1 MAAAMVGDSN
11 LEKMLSAEISE
22 IVHKMSPSSSANNKK
37 VPSPFYSEDS
47 SSEDEWG
54 EDAEVEVE
62 IKEKEDNSAVKR
74 LSRYSLGYY
83 DFSDHQEG
91 RVEKTLW
98 YKLMVKHNNIIPKN
112 RPPPPPP
119 PPQPTPPPP
128 PRRLRAFMRYA
139 QDPTSSDDEE
149 ELDKLLSDW
158 GWTPGGLMNYAALS
172 TTTGTS
178 HPDITV

>member
-11 LEKMLSAEISE
+11 LEKMLSAEI
-22 IVHKMSPSSSANNKK
+22 VNKMSPSSSANNKK
-37 VPSPFYSEDS
+37 VLSPFYSEDS
-47 SSEDEWG
+47 SSEDEWE

-62 IKEKEDNSAVKR
+62 VKEKDTSTVKR
-74 LSRYSLGYY
+74 LSRYSLGYL

-119 PPQPTPPPP
+119 PQPTPPPPPP

-139 QDPTSSDDEE
+139 QDPLTNC
-149 ELDKLLSDW
+149 LS
-158 GWTPGGLMNYAALS
+158 GRGRQPLRGGTA
-172 TTTGTS
+172 S
-178 HPDITV
+178 HPALTI